1 MVFRKLLKA
10 YIGRAPV
17 GLSVEFKERLEVDE
31 YGIQIDELAKV
42 VEELLEEPPAIN
54 ILGYS

>member
-1 MVFRKLLKA
+1 MVSRKLLKA

-17 GLSVEFKERLEVDE
+17 GLGVEFKERLEVDE
-31 YGIQIDELAKV
+31 YGIQIDELGKV
-42 VEELLEEPPAIN
+42 VEEPLEEPPAMN